1 MFPKLAE
8 LPTQSKTNSEIEED
22 EIPSEAQ
29 YYHID
34 QTLNQL
40 MNLKIEVNDTLLKR
54 NVVMSELDKVQVS
67 LKLLKSGKML
77 LADAFL
83 KETQEKHRS
92 LLLRVKAIDESLSLL
107 SRQYDDTR
115 TKVTQEKKSF
125 IETRSEKIEQKSF
138 DPFKYNTFRPHK
150 LINRDSWTKADIVK
164 NLESGSES
172 TEAKNE
178 SPVLDHPEENLMSH
192 LVRQSSSLF
201 ALRPL
206 FRLSQRM
213 KQPIPAELLR
223 MCQAD
228 HCHLC
233 TTPLLSPALAQLHY
247 TGLKHLKKCEN
258 YIMNNLYKSE
268 KNFKKNFD
276 RNELQRKLPKK
287 SSLNR
292 LRDDQE
298 AEVREIAEKYS
309 STDVSL
315 SYPWCSKECISFVNN
330 SVKFYRELLK
340 WLDDLENSSQW
351 DEKTMKNVKFG
362 LDRVHIVLVTQ
373 LAEIEKNYG
382 HIEYFEDCV
391 QFIEKYL
398 QKPDQYM
405 IKAAQNSLAKLK
417 RLSDDVMVELSKDLV
432 NPDGPGD
439 VWKEFME
446 EKKKLESIKNKLWE
460 FEAHEESVSELD
472 DWKHEPGHFTNGI
485 LTELLTK
492 IDGKCAE
499 IERYTRADL
508 TSRSSNIERDML
520 ELQRLRVKTLLTWL
534 RDQPPALRPHWLCE
548 DLQSYIED
556 SARNY
561 CSMDD
566 TLVDESGWGGEQRGT
581 DLRLDMAYSRMR
593 TSVNKV
599 KYGRIENR
607 RHASELEVYKDWV
620 DRHQTLLKRSTVDIL
635 EKLLSVAKDNVGV
648 IDEMYPKYITCLLL
662 EENKEEIRA
671 KVEDIENHRRGKRKA
686 IKEILNTI
694 SGEAL
699 KFRFNTNDCLD

>member
-1 MFPKLAE
+1 
-8 LPTQSKTNSEIEED
+8 
-22 EIPSEAQ
+22 
-29 YYHID
+29 
-34 QTLNQL
+34 
-40 MNLKIEVNDTLLKR
+40 
-54 NVVMSELDKVQVS
+54 MSELDKVQVS

-92 LLLRVKAIDESLSLL
+92 LLLKVKAIDESLSLL

-125 IETRSEKIEQKSF
+125 METRNEKIEPKGF
-138 DPFKYNTFRPHK
+138 DPFKYVTFRPHK
-150 LINRDSWTKADIVK
+150 LINRDSWTKADIVN
-164 NLESGSES
+164 NLESESES
-172 TEAKNE
+172 PEVKNE
-178 SPVLDHPEENLMSH
+178 SPVLDYPEENLMSSH
-192 LVRQSSSLF
+192 NRQSSLF

-206 FRLSQRM
+206 YRLSQRM
-213 KQPIPAELLR
+213 KQRIPAELLR

-233 TTPLLSPALAQLHY
+233 TTPLLSPALAQMHY
-247 TGLKHLKKCEN
+247 TGLKHIRKCEN
-258 YIMNNLYKSE
+258 YIMNNQYKELKKNSE
-268 KNFKKNFD
+268 YKELKKNFVK
-276 RNELQRKLPKK
+276 NECQRKLRKK

-298 AEVREIAEKYS
+298 AEVREIAEKYGS
-309 STDVSL
+309 IDASL
-315 SYPWCSKECISFVNN
+315 CYPWCSKECISFVNN

-351 DEKTMKNVKFG
+351 DEKTMKNVKLG
-362 LDRVHIVLVTQ
+362 LDRVHEVLVTQ

-391 QFIEKYL
+391 QFIGKYL
-398 QKPDQYM
+398 KKPNQYM
-405 IKAAQNSLAKLK
+405 IKAAQTSLAKLK
-417 RLSDDVMVELSKDLV
+417 RLSNDVMVEISKDLV

-439 VWKEFME
+439 VWKDFME

-472 DWKHEPGHFTNGI
+472 DWKHEPGHYTNGI
-485 LTELLTK
+485 LNELMAK

-508 TSRSSNIERDML
+508 TSRSSSIERDML
-520 ELQRLRVKTLLTWL
+520 ELQRLRVRTLLTWL

-566 TLVDESGWGGEQRGT
+566 TQVDESGWGGKQRGT

-593 TSVNKV
+593 TSINKV
-599 KYGRIENR
+599 KYGRIENM
-607 RHASELEVYKDWV
+607 RHASELVVYKDWV

-635 EKLLSVAKDNVGV
+635 EKLLSVANDNVGV

-662 EENKEEIRA
+662 DENKEQIRA
-671 KVEDIENHRRGKRKA
+671 KVDNIEKHRRGKRKA

-694 SGEAL
+694 SGEAIR
-699 KFRFNTNDCLD
+699 FR